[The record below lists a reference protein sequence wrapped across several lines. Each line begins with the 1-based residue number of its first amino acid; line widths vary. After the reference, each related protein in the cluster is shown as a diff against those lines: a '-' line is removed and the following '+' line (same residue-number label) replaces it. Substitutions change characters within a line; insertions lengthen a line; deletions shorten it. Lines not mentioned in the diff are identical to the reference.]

1 MPRSCWTQPSPTC
14 SELVTHVA
22 HALRGPTQ
30 FLYIAPL
37 KAKGDLAEVM
47 IAADLVRRG
56 YGIAIPYGEDSDFD
70 LIVCRDEKLE
80 RVQCKYARSDGK
92 VVTVRCSSHS
102 LTNGRVRATKR
113 YTASMV
119 DWIAVYDATTDR
131 CYYIPAAQLGD
142 GMMTMTLRLAPT
154 RNNQVSGIRRAEDY
168 VTI

>member
-1 MPRSCWTQPSPTC
+1 
-14 SELVTHVA
+14 
-22 HALRGPTQ
+22 
-30 FLYIAPL
+30 
-37 KAKGDLAEVM
+37 M
-47 IAADLVRRG
+47 IAANLVRRG
-56 YGIAIPYGEDSDFD
+56 YKVAIPYGEDWDFD

-80 RVQCKYARSDGK
+80 RVQCKYTRSDGK
-92 VVTVRCSSHS
+92 VVIVRCSSHS

-113 YTASMV
+113 YTGSMV